1 MYGRVN
7 YYTSIDEF
15 KKIKHSATKTH
26 LVFTTEK
33 SFLDINEL
41 NKMNIKL
48 IGGVFPTIIYKNET
62 YSDGFMVFELN
73 DSTDILF
80 IENINDYN
88 IEKENFDGVKSIV
101 TILNGFSK
109 YNSSFLERIFEEV
122 DLDTNIIGGGA
133 GIFSD
138 ANREVIFNNSGLY
151 KHAAFLILLD
161 KKIDIGVGHGWDVLE
176 GPFISTKVE
185 GKKLKQIDYKNAID
199 VYKDTVEKYVKKEI
213 TKENFLEVSK
223 DFPLG
228 IVKFNGDSLVRD
240 PIAFTSDG
248 SLILAGDIQPNSI
261 INILVGKKDS
271 LVKDA
276 CLAGKSASKSGCE
289 ILMMFE
295 CVSRLDYL
303 GDVFEEQ
310 MGKIV
315 DETSAKHIFGVISI
329 GEIANDGNRYIYFLN
344 KSCVMGGICR

>member
-15 KKIKHSATKTH
+15 KKNKHNTVKTH
-26 LVFTTEK
+26 LIFVTEK
-33 SFLDINEL
+33 TFLDVEQLNE
-41 NKMNIKL
+41 MNIKFV
-48 IGGVFPTIIYKNET
+48 GGIFPTIIYKNKT
-62 YSDGFMVFELN
+62 YDKGFMVFELN

-80 IENINDYN
+80 IKNIDEYTINR
-88 IEKENFDGVKSIV
+88 EVFDGVKSIV
-101 TILNGFSK
+101 SILDGFSE

-133 GIFSD
+133 GVFTD
-138 ANREVIFNNSGLY
+138 ANRKVIFDNNGLY
-151 KHAAFLILLD
+151 KHAAFLILLNNR
-161 KKIDIGVGHGWDVLE
+161 IDIGVGNGWDILE
-176 GPFISTKVE
+176 GPFISTSVD
-185 GKKLKQIDYKNAID
+185 GKLLKQIDYKKAID
-199 VYKDTVEKYVKKEI
+199 VYKDTVEKYINKKVD
-213 TKENFLEVSK
+213 KESFLEISK

-240 PIAFTSDG
+240 PVAFTSDG
-248 SLILAGDIQPNSI
+248 SLVLAGDIQPNSI
-261 INILVGKKDS
+261 INILKGKKES
-271 LVKDA
+271 LINDA

-303 GDVFEEQ
+303 GDIFEKQ
-310 MGKIV
+310 MNQIV

-344 KSCVMGGICR
+344 KSCVMGGICL